1 MPVDEVA
8 TLRAAGLESAAKVI
22 EAARAGQVAAQPPAT
37 LEAPVAAAAAPAV
50 APEIPAAAAVPAPVA
65 EAAQQQ
71 GPQPPLG
78 KVPLT
83 VADLSTISQ
92 AEAVARMDEVEA
104 LERQEQNQRRA
115 S

>member
-1 MPVDEVA
+1 
-8 TLRAAGLESAAKVI
+8 
-22 EAARAGQVAAQPPAT
+22 
-37 LEAPVAAAAAPAV
+37 
-50 APEIPAAAAVPAPVA
+50 VPAPVA